1 MTKKRVAE
9 LEISVESIIETVREP
24 LLVLDSDLRVIKAN
38 CSFYNFF
45 KITPGETIGN
55 FIYDLGNRQWDI
67 PKLRTLLE
75 DILPKDNNFDDYEV
89 EHEFSNIGHKI
100 MLFNARQITISSR
113 IILLAIEDITER
125 KQAGKVVHQTHDE
138 LQQLAVELTKGL
150 RQAQADII
158 KNKRM
163 ENKLRESEER
173 YRRIAEELTD
183 YLYTVYVQDGQ
194 AVEVQH
200 NEACEMLTGYTANEF
215 AADPDLWIR
224 IVVAQERD
232 QAIEQVQKVL
242 AGETVPP
249 IEHHIVRKDG
259 LT

>member
-1 MTKKRVAE
+1 
-9 LEISVESIIETVREP
+9 
-24 LLVLDSDLRVIKAN
+24 VLDSDLRVIKAN

-75 DILPKDNNFDDYEV
+75 DILPKDNNFDGYEV
-89 EHEFSNIGHKI
+89 EHEFSFIGHKI

-163 ENKLRESEER
+163 ENKLWESEER

-183 YLYTVYVQDGQ
+183 YLYTVYVRDGQ

-242 AGETVPP
+242 GRDSPS
-249 IEHHIVRKDG
+249 H
-259 LT
+259 